1 MITEEIR
8 AFVYSSGFFIVF
20 YVGMGEKTYV
30 GGGSDDGDTEGVADD
45 AKQLGEIERTRPHQ
59 VARVD
64 VQTILPDS
72 VARGEWRRTVLHNDN
87 QGNGNDEDVTHLRW
101 LCERAQVLQESKKT
115 REEEI
120 YDTPEPLLRE
130 EGKTPFLPLKTR
142 KEDVPGDL
150 LVS

>member
-20 YVGMGEKTYV
+20 YVGMGEKSYV

-72 VARGEWRRTVLHNDN
+72 VARGGVD
-87 QGNGNDEDVTHLRW
+87 QNGLT
-101 LCERAQVLQESKKT
+101 
-115 REEEI
+115 
-120 YDTPEPLLRE
+120 
-130 EGKTPFLPLKTR
+130 
-142 KEDVPGDL
+142 
-150 LVS
+150 